1 MAETFV
7 AMPFLIITVE
17 GALRSADQGFEEAAA
32 TLGAKRMTVF
42 LRVTV
47 PMIAPSLGAGAVLC
61 WARALGEFGATITF
75 AGSFPGQ
82 TETMP
87 IAVYYALETDPMR
100 RSLSAWCCCWS
111 PWWCWSR
118 CATTGC
124 AAARSHDTGR
134 QRRPGRRC
142 RGQAGRFTLAVSLC
156 AAAGQ
161 VLGLLGPNGAGKS
174 TLLSAVAGLTPV
186 SAGRIML
193 AGQVM
198 DDADTGTFIE
208 ASGRPV
214 GFVFQNYRLFP
225 HLTVADNVAFSPRA
239 RGLGRRAARSA
250 ASYWLGRLGLADLAG
265 RKPDQLSG
273 GQAQRVALARAL
285 AGQPALLLLDE
296 PLSAL
301 DAGTRLDVQAEL
313 KRHLADFTG
322 PCLLVTH
329 DALEALVLA
338 DRLIVLESGRIVQQG
353 APAQIARQPA
363 TDYVAKLVG
372 LNLYSGQA
380 DGPEVKLAQGGAFVV
395 PDRGRAAMSWSRCG
409 RPPSSS
415 APSPRSEAAPATPGR
430 RGSPGSRCWPT
441 GSGSTSRDSQPALA
455 DVTPAAVAELSLH
468 PGSQVWLSVKATD
481 LEVYARSEG

>member
-1 MAETFV
+1 MTHGGSDGLVIDAEV
-7 AMPFLIITVE
+7 
-17 GALRSADQGFEEAAA
+17 R
-32 TLGAKRMTVF
+32 R
-42 LRVTV
+42 
-47 PMIAPSLGAGAVLC
+47 
-61 WARALGEFGATITF
+61 
-75 AGSFPGQ
+75 GS
-82 TETMP
+82 
-87 IAVYYALETDPMR
+87 
-100 RSLSAWCCCWS
+100 
-111 PWWCWSR
+111 
-118 CATTGC
+118 
-124 AAARSHDTGR
+124 
-134 QRRPGRRC
+134 
-142 RGQAGRFTLAVSLC
+142 FTLAVSLA

-198 DDADTGTFIE
+198 DDADAGTFVE

-250 ASYWLGRLGLADLAG
+250 ASHWLDRLGLAGLAE
-265 RKPDQLSG
+265 RKPGQLSG

-322 PCLLVTH
+322 PCLIVTH
-329 DALEALVLA
+329 DPLEALVLA
-338 DRLIVLESGRIVQQG
+338 DGLVVLENGRIVQEG
-353 APAQIARQPA
+353 SPAQVARQPR

-372 LNLYSGQA
+372 LNLYAGHA
-380 DGPEVKLAQGGAFVV
+380 DGSEVKLTGGGAFIVADHGQHGDVLVAVRPSAVV
-395 PDRGRAAMSWSRCG
+395 VSSQQPQL
-409 RPPSSS
+409 SS
-415 APSPRSEAAPATPGR
+415 ARNTWPAKI
-430 RGSPGSRCWPT
+430 T
-441 GSGSTSRDSQPALA
+441 GLTLLADRVRLDLDGQPPALV
-455 DVTPAAVAELSLH
+455 DVTPAAVAELSLD
-468 PGSQVWLSVKATD
+468 PGRQVWLSVKATD
-481 LEVYARSEG
+481 LEVYGPR

>member
-1 MAETFV
+1 MTPEGSDGLVVDAEV
-7 AMPFLIITVE
+7 
-17 GALRSADQGFEEAAA
+17 R
-32 TLGAKRMTVF
+32 R
-42 LRVTV
+42 
-47 PMIAPSLGAGAVLC
+47 
-61 WARALGEFGATITF
+61 
-75 AGSFPGQ
+75 GS
-82 TETMP
+82 
-87 IAVYYALETDPMR
+87 
-100 RSLSAWCCCWS
+100 
-111 PWWCWSR
+111 
-118 CATTGC
+118 
-124 AAARSHDTGR
+124 
-134 QRRPGRRC
+134 
-142 RGQAGRFTLAVSLC
+142 FTLAVSLR

-193 AGQVM
+193 AGQAM
-198 DDADTGTFIE
+198 DDADAGTFIE

-250 ASYWLGRLGLADLAG
+250 AGYWLGRLGLADLAG

-353 APAQIARQPA
+353 TPAQIARQPA

-380 DGPEVKLAQGGAFVV
+380 DGPEVKLAQGGAFAV
-395 PDRGRAAMSWSRCG
+395 PDRGRRGDVLVAL
-409 RPPSSS
+409 RPSAIVVSAEAPQRSS
-415 APSPRSEAAPATPGR
+415 ARNTWPARITGLTLLADRIRLDLEAQP
-430 RGSPGSRCWPT
+430 
-441 GSGSTSRDSQPALA
+441 PALA

>member
-1 MAETFV
+1 MTHGGSDGLVVDAEV
-7 AMPFLIITVE
+7 
-17 GALRSADQGFEEAAA
+17 R
-32 TLGAKRMTVF
+32 R
-42 LRVTV
+42 
-47 PMIAPSLGAGAVLC
+47 
-61 WARALGEFGATITF
+61 
-75 AGSFPGQ
+75 GS
-82 TETMP
+82 
-87 IAVYYALETDPMR
+87 
-100 RSLSAWCCCWS
+100 
-111 PWWCWSR
+111 
-118 CATTGC
+118 
-124 AAARSHDTGR
+124 
-134 QRRPGRRC
+134 
-142 RGQAGRFTLAVSLC
+142 FTLAVSLA

-198 DDADTGTFIE
+198 DDADAGTFVE

-239 RGLGRRAARSA
+239 RGLGRRSARSA
-250 ASYWLGRLGLADLAG
+250 ASHWLDRLGLAGLAD
-265 RKPDQLSG
+265 RKPGQLSG

-329 DALEALVLA
+329 DPLEALVLA
-338 DRLIVLESGRIVQQG
+338 DSLVVLENGRIVQEG
-353 APAQIARQPA
+353 SPAQVARQPR

-372 LNLYSGQA
+372 LNLYAGHA
-380 DGPEVKLAQGGAFVV
+380 DGSEVKLTGGGAFVV
-395 PDRGRAAMSWSRCG
+395 ADHGQHGDVLVAV
-409 RPPSSS
+409 RPSAVVVSSQQPQLSS
-415 APSPRSEAAPATPGR
+415 ARNTWPAKI
-430 RGSPGSRCWPT
+430 T
-441 GSGSTSRDSQPALA
+441 GLTLLADRVRLDLDGQPPALV
-455 DVTPAAVAELSLH
+455 DVTPAAVAELSLD
-468 PGSQVWLSVKATD
+468 PGRQVWLSVKATD
-481 LEVYARSEG
+481 LEVYASGER